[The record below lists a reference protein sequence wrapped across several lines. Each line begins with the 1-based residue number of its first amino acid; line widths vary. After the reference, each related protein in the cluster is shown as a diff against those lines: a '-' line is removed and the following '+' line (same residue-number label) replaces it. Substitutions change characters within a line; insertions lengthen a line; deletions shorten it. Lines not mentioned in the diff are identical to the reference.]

1 MGLTPTEPIIIIVA
15 FVIGRNAF
23 SDRKLVSNIIA
34 QCNFIITLWTK
45 NQISEVAYTNQ
56 RQKNM
61 VKVHYCEFKL

>member
-23 SDRKLVSNIIA
+23 SDLKLVSNIIA